1 MINNNTSFFDMVI
14 DFLDLKLLLIS
25 VNKNYDK
32 QTKVDK
38 PTKAYLLTYYIRIL
52 LYIDFEKISNLL
64 LSFHRWQITTIEYFH
79 HFLF

>member
-1 MINNNTSFFDMVI
+1 MIS
-14 DFLDLKLLLIS
+14 
-25 VNKNYDK
+25 K
-32 QTKVDK
+32 QKVDK

-52 LYIDFEKISNLL
+52 LYIDFENISNVI

>member
-1 MINNNTSFFDMVI
+1 MIS
-14 DFLDLKLLLIS
+14 
-25 VNKNYDK
+25 K
-32 QTKVDK
+32 QKVDK

-52 LYIDFEKISNLL
+52 LYIDFEKNFSSII